1 MAKFSQ
7 QFLRAMTQPSYQEGL
22 FTAAKELG
30 GLRGRLKEEERLR
43 AEQIAEE
50 QRKRGVTGGL
60 LGLQQAIARGEDPS
74 EAIGS
79 LVNLG
84 ATAEQVGQAQQTG
97 MQRRE
102 KFLAEQQR
110 QREEQV
116 RQNLVTAAQTKATS
130 MGKEQPFKDALATAS
145 AEELRKYIITD
156 VEPTTYQLSAG
167 AALVD
172 AQGKVLYRNPFKP
185 TAPRTPS
192 IKTEKTDDEIIVLTD
207 GVETNR
213 IKINQGESEAAENA
227 RLDVAYKTGQLMQ
240 TITDA
245 KEAVL
250 TRFGTGDLAGGITA
264 SLLPGSPAYEITNAY
279 YNTIRGQ
286 EAFREIDELRK
297 SAREYGSTGTGLG
310 QITQIEFGALQGNLA
325 GLSSGLSDELQIKQ
339 LTKIEN
345 NLKVLS
351 QLAQGESIVDV
362 VDWNSET
369 YTNLGYLKDGDDL
382 FFYPQG
388 PSGKE
393 LKYNRATDKFE
404 EQ

>member
-1 MAKFSQ
+1 MAKYST
-7 QFLRAMTQPSYQEGL
+7 QFLRAMTEPSYQEGL

-30 GLRGRLKEEERLR
+30 GLRGRLKEEGRLR

-50 QRKRGVTGGL
+50 QRRRGVTGGL

-102 KFLAEQQR
+102 EFLAEQQR

-116 RQNLVTAAQTKATS
+116 RQNLVIAAQTKATS

-145 AEELRKYIITD
+145 AEELRKYIMTD
-156 VEPTTYQLSAG
+156 VEPKTYQLSAG

-192 IKTEKTDDEIIVLTD
+192 IKTEKTDNEIIVLTD

-213 IKINQGESEAAENA
+213 IKINKGESEAAENA
-227 RLDVAYKTGQLMQ
+227 RVDVGYKTGLLME
-240 TITDA
+240 TIQNA
-245 KEAVL
+245 KEAVRTGSMTGGFL
-250 TRFGTGDLAGGITA
+250 GGVTSAVPGT
-264 SLLPGSPAYEITNAY
+264 SAYEITNAY

-297 SAREYGSTGTGLG
+297 SARKYGSTGTGLG

-325 GLSSGLSDELQIKQ
+325 GLSSGLSADLQVDQ

-345 NLKVLS
+345 NLNVLS
-351 QLAQGESIVDV
+351 KLAQGESIIDV

>member
-1 MAKFSQ
+1 MAKYSA
-7 QFLRAMTQPSYQEGL
+7 QFLQAMTQPSYQQGL
-22 FTAAKELG
+22 FTAAKGLGELP
-30 GLRGRLKEEERLR
+30 GRL
-43 AEQIAEE
+43 AEG
-50 QRKRGVTGGL
+50 QRQRGVTGGL
-60 LGLQQAIARGEDPS
+60 LGLQQSIARGEDPS
-74 EAIGS
+74 EAMGS

-84 ATAEQVGQAQQTG
+84 ATTEQISQAQQAG
-97 MQRRE
+97 MQKRKE
-102 KFLAEQQR
+102 ILAEQR
-110 QREEQV
+110 KQREEQV
-116 RQNLVTAAQTKATS
+116 RQNLVAAAQTKAINA
-130 MGKEQPFKDALATAS
+130 GKDQSFKDALATAG
-145 AEELRKYIITD
+145 AEELRKYIMTD
-156 VEPTTYQLSAG
+156 VEPKTYQVSAG

-172 AQGKVLYRNPFKP
+172 AQGKVLFRNPFKP
-185 TAPRTPS
+185 EAPRAPS
-192 IKTEKTDDEIIVLTD
+192 IKTEKTDNEIIVLED
-207 GVETNR
+207 GVEKNR
-213 IKINQGESEAAENA
+213 IKINKGESSKAENA

-240 TITDA
+240 TIGDA

-250 TRFGTGDLAGGITA
+250 TRSGTGGLVGGVTA
-264 SLLPGSPAYEITNAY
+264 SILPGSPAYEITNAY

-325 GLSSGLSDELQIKQ
+325 GLSSGLSDELQIQQ

-345 NLKVLS
+345 NLNVLS
-351 QLAQGESIVDV
+351 RLAQGESIVDV

>member
-1 MAKFSQ
+1 MATFSRE
-7 QFLRAMTQPSYQEGL
+7 FLRSLAQPSFQQGL
-22 FTAAKELG
+22 FTAA
-30 GLRGRLKEEERLR
+30 RGIGMRPQMQALQQQQKATKL
-43 AEQIAEE
+43 AEE

-60 LGLQQAIARGEDPS
+60 LGLQQAIARGEDPTD
-74 EAIGS
+74 ALGS

-102 KFLAEQQR
+102 EFLAEQRR
-110 QREEQV
+110 QQEEQV
-116 RQNLVTAAQTKATS
+116 RQNLVAAAQTKATN
-130 MGKEQPFKDALATAS
+130 MGKKQPFKDALATAS
-145 AEELRKYIITD
+145 AEELREYIMTD
-156 VEPTTYQLSAG
+156 VEPKTSILSAG

-172 AQGKVLYRNPFKP
+172 EQGNVLVRNPFKP
-185 TAPRTPS
+185 TAPKAPS
-192 IKTEKTDDEIIVLTD
+192 IKTEKTDNEIIVLTD

-213 IKINQGESEAAENA
+213 IKINKGESKAAENA
-227 RLDVAYKTGQLMQ
+227 RLDVAYKTCQLMQ

-245 KEAVL
+245 KEAVQ
-250 TRFGTGDLAGGITA
+250 TRLGTGGIVGGIS
-264 SLLPGSPAYEITNAY
+264 SLIPGSAAYEITTAY
-279 YNTIRGQ
+279 YNTIRGN

-297 SAREYGSTGTGLG
+297 SAKEYGSTGTGLG
-310 QITQIEFGALQGNLA
+310 HIPQIEFGALQGYLA
-325 GLSSGLSDELQIKQ
+325 GLSSGLSDELQIEQ

-345 NLKVLS
+345 NLNVLS

-362 VDWNSET
+362 VDWNQTT
-369 YTNLGYLKDGDDL
+369 YTNKGYLKDGNDL
-382 FFYPQG
+382 FFFPQG

>member
-1 MAKFSQ
+1 MAKYSA

-102 KFLAEQQR
+102 EFLAEQQR

-145 AEELRKYIITD
+145 AEELRKYIMTD
-156 VEPTTYQLSAG
+156 VEPKISILSAG
-167 AALVD
+167 AVAID
-172 AQGKVLYRNPFKP
+172 AEGKVLYKNPFKP

-227 RLDVAYKTGQLMQ
+227 RLDVGYKTGLLME
-240 TITDA
+240 TIQNA
-245 KEAVL
+245 KEAVRTGSMTGGFL
-250 TRFGTGDLAGGITA
+250 GGVTSAVPGT
-264 SLLPGSPAYEITNAY
+264 SAYEITNAY

-297 SAREYGSTGTGLG
+297 SARKYGSTGTGLG

-325 GLSSGLSDELQIKQ
+325 GLSSGLSADLQVDQ

-345 NLKVLS
+345 NLNVLS
-351 QLAQGESIVDV
+351 KLAQGESIIDV

>member
-1 MAKFSQ
+1 MAKYSA

-43 AEQIAEE
+43 AEKIAEE

-102 KFLAEQQR
+102 EFLAEQQR

-145 AEELRKYIITD
+145 AEELRKYIMTD

-227 RLDVAYKTGQLMQ
+227 RLDVGYKTGLLME
-240 TITDA
+240 TIQNA
-245 KEAVL
+245 KEAVRTGSMTGGFL
-250 TRFGTGDLAGGITA
+250 GGVTSAVPGT
-264 SLLPGSPAYEITNAY
+264 SAYEITNAY

-297 SAREYGSTGTGLG
+297 SARKYGSTGTGLG

-325 GLSSGLSDELQIKQ
+325 GLSSGLSADLQVDQ

-345 NLKVLS
+345 NLNVLS
-351 QLAQGESIVDV
+351 KLAQGESIIDV

>member
-7 QFLRAMTQPSYQEGL
+7 AFLQAMTRPSYQEGL
-22 FTAAKELG
+22 FTAARELG
-30 GLRGRLKEEERLR
+30 GLRGRLQEEERLR

-60 LGLQQAIARGEDPS
+60 LGLQEAIARGEDPTD
-74 EAIGS
+74 AMGS

-102 KFLAEQQR
+102 EFLAEQRR
-110 QREEQV
+110 QENERI
-116 RQNLVTAAQTKATS
+116 RKNLVSAAQTKATS

-145 AEELRKYIITD
+145 AEELREYIMTD

-185 TAPRTPS
+185 EAPRTPT
-192 IKTEKTDDEIIVLTD
+192 ITTQKTDKEIIVLED
-207 GVETNR
+207 GVEKNR
-213 IKINQGESEAAENA
+213 IKINQGESEASENA
-227 RLDVAYKTGQLMQ
+227 RLDVGYKTGQLME
-240 TITDA
+240 TIQSA
-245 KEAVL
+245 KEAV
-250 TRFGTGDLAGGITA
+250 RTGSMTGGFLGGITSA
-264 SLLPGSPAYEITNAY
+264 VPGTSAYEITNAY

-325 GLSSGLSDELQIKQ
+325 GLSSGLSADLQIDQ

-345 NLKVLS
+345 NLNVLS
-351 QLAQGESIVDV
+351 KLAQGESIIDV

>member
-1 MAKFSQ
+1 MAKYST
-7 QFLRAMTQPSYQEGL
+7 QFLKAMTQPSYQEGL

-43 AEQIAEE
+43 AEQTAEE

-145 AEELRKYIITD
+145 AEELRKYIMTD

-167 AALVD
+167 AALID
-172 AQGKVLYRNPFKP
+172 AQGNVLYRNPFKP

-213 IKINQGESEAAENA
+213 IKINKGESEAAENA
-227 RLDVAYKTGQLMQ
+227 RLDVGYKTGLLME
-240 TITDA
+240 TIQNA
-245 KEAVL
+245 KEAVRTGSMTGGFL
-250 TRFGTGDLAGGITA
+250 GGVTSVVPGT
-264 SLLPGSPAYEITNAY
+264 SAYEITNAY

-297 SAREYGSTGTGLG
+297 SARKYGSTGTGLG

-325 GLSSGLSDELQIKQ
+325 GLSSGLSADLQVDQ

-345 NLKVLS
+345 NLSVLS
-351 QLAQGESIVDV
+351 KLAQGESIIDV

>member
-7 QFLRAMTQPSYQEGL
+7 QFLQAMAQPSYQQGL
-22 FTAAKELG
+22 FTAAKGLGELP
-30 GLRGRLKEEERLR
+30 GRL
-43 AEQIAEE
+43 AEG
-50 QRKRGVTGGL
+50 QRQRGVTGGL
-60 LGLQQAIARGEDPS
+60 LGLQQSIARGEDPS
-74 EAIGS
+74 EAVGS

-84 ATAEQVGQAQQTG
+84 ATAEQIGQAQQAG
-97 MQRRE
+97 MQKRRE
-102 KFLAEQQR
+102 ALAEKQKQQ
-110 QREEQV
+110 EEQV
-116 RQNLVTAAQTKATS
+116 RQNLVTAAQAKATNA
-130 MGKEQPFKDALATAS
+130 GKNQSFKDALATAG
-145 AEELRKYIITD
+145 AEELREYIMTD

-167 AALVD
+167 AALID
-172 AQGKVLYRNPFKP
+172 ASGKVLYRNPFKP
-185 TAPRTPS
+185 EAPKTPS

-227 RLDVAYKTGQLMQ
+227 RLDVGYKTGQLME
-240 TITDA
+240 TIQDA
-245 KEAVL
+245 KEAV
-250 TRFGTGDLAGGITA
+250 RTGSMTGGFLGGVTSGI
-264 SLLPGSPAYEITNAY
+264 PGSSAYEITNAY

-325 GLSSGLSDELQIKQ
+325 GLSSGLSADLQVDQ

-345 NLKVLS
+345 NLNVLS
-351 QLAQGESIVDV
+351 KLAQGESIIDV
-362 VDWNSET
+362 VDWNNET